1 MGVVEASK
9 TPSFH
14 TFGTLLQGIC
24 AEWKHGS
31 ILGTF
36 FYFRKNIIKRGEG
49 FYLHKP
55 HYLHTYSEGF

>member
-1 MGVVEASK
+1 MEVSK

-14 TFGTLLQGIC
+14 TFGTLLKGIR

-49 FYLHKP
+49 FYLHTF
-55 HYLHTYSEGF
+55 HYLHTYSQGFR